1 MKSEY
6 SIVFV
11 ELQYPYGKPRVFQ
24 SGSLIAIASWFI
36 ALQYKVSVLDFNIH
50 SQNSDFVETT
60 LSNASHVCISLTG
73 TPYVPDAIAFAKKMT
88 KKGVFVVIGGQG
100 AESLSQRQF
109 DTLFSGTNA
118 VRIAHESEIAKVFH
132 VEETLPSVFNVSYAH
147 AWETLDEKSIVTY
160 LTNEMTLV
168 VSQGCK
174 HSCSF
179 CAAKKGRL
187 ETFRELEVFESDL
200 RYVAYQAKSR
210 GISKIRF
217 YASSL
222 DFFQSPTVEKKEVL
236 ITTIESILLCM
247 ARIRK
252 ESGVDIQTRCLSTM
266 QSFLIACK
274 RIPDLKKLLQEA
286 GLYRIG
292 FGVDGSDPL
301 VWKSQKKNH
310 NKPHQAIECIE
321 TTKQFGVCCEV
332 LMVVGFLS
340 DTVSTLYQNIV
351 SAFRYSKH
359 DNVILRAYMAKS
371 AAPGNDGWNEKF
383 ARPFLE
389 DPTRFQQIDY
399 CAFASSITHPSAW
412 HRFISNV
419 CYAMIMLLF
428 SLSKR
433 SVTYPV
439 FPIRGGKLRRGFA
452 RFLNNQM
459 PGVD

>member
-24 SGSLIAIASWFI
+24 SGSLVAIASWFI

-50 SQNSDFVETT
+50 SQNSDLAEMI

-88 KKGVFVVIGGQG
+88 KKGVSVVIGGQG
-100 AESLSQRQF
+100 AESLSQHQF

-118 VRIAHESEIAKVFH
+118 IRIAHESEVANIFPIEGVR
-132 VEETLPSVFNVSYAH
+132 LNVFNVSYAH

-160 LTNEMTLV
+160 LTNEMTLII
-168 VSQGCK
+168 SQGCMFK
-174 HSCSF
+174 CSF
-179 CAAKKGRL
+179 CAAKKNRGEIFRNL
-187 ETFRELEVFESDL
+187 EYFESDL
-200 RYVAYQAKSR
+200 HYIALQAKRR
-210 GISKIRF
+210 GISQIRF

-222 DFFQSPTVEKKEVL
+222 DFFQSVMVEKKEGT
-236 ITTIESILLCM
+236 TTIEQMLQSM
-247 ARIRK
+247 ARVRK
-252 ESGVDIQTRCLSTM
+252 ETGIDIQTRCLSTM

-274 RIPDLKKLLQEA
+274 RISSLGSLLHDA

-310 NKPHQAIECIE
+310 NKPHQVIECIE

-332 LMVVGFLS
+332 LMVVGFSS

-359 DNVILRAYMAKS
+359 PNVILRAYMAKS
-371 AAPGNDGWNEKF
+371 AAPGNDGWNEDF

-399 CAFASSITHPSAW
+399 CAFASSITHPSVW

-439 FPIRGGKLRRGFA
+439 FPIRGGELRQGFA